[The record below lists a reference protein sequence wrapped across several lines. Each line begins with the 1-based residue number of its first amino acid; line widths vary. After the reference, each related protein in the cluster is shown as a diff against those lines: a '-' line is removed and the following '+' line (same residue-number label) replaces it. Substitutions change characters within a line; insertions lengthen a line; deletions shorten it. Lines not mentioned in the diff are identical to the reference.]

1 MPDTSAAEEPRT
13 ADTAAARGLIAECVT
28 DHAYSQ
34 LNNVPEW
41 S

>member
-13 ADTAAARGLIAECVT
+13 ADMTAYGGFIAECVT
-28 DHAYSQ
+28 DHAFSQ
-34 LNNVPEW
+34 PNNVSEW